1 MMRSSNSNPS
11 SIPGKSGIG
20 VGINLKKYLSF
31 FRIRFTYGLQY
42 RAAALAGIMTQFA
55 WGALEILMFKAFYD
69 YDKTAFPMEFSALA
83 SYIWL
88 QQALLSLYMVW
99 FYENELF
106 DLITS
111 GNVAYELCRPINVY
125 DMWFVRNM
133 ASRLSKA
140 VLRAFPILLV
150 AAFLPEPYG
159 LSLPEDTGA
168 ALWFLLSLFL
178 AFLVVIAFCMLVYIT
193 CFYTISSLGVRL
205 VAAALS
211 EFLTGAI
218 IPLPF
223 FPEKVERV
231 VNYLPFASM
240 QNLPLR
246 IYGGNVSGVKLYEGI
261 LLQLFWCAVLIAWGK
276 WLMNRSLCKVT
287 VQGG

>member
-1 MMRSSNSNPS
+1 M
-11 SIPGKSGIG
+11 
-20 VGINLKKYLSF
+20 KKYVSF
-31 FRIRFTYGLQY
+31 FRIRFTNGLQY
-42 RAAALAGIMTQFA
+42 RAAALAGIVTQFA
-55 WGALEILMFKAFYD
+55 WGGLEILMFKAFYD
-69 YDKTAFPMEFSALA
+69 YDKGAFPMEFSALV

-99 FYENELF
+99 FYENEIF

-111 GNVAYELCRPINVY
+111 GNVAYELCRPISVY

-133 ASRLSKA
+133 ASRLAKA
-140 VLRAFPILLV
+140 LLRSFPILAV
-150 AAFLPEPYG
+150 AFFLPKPYG
-159 LSLPEDTGA
+159 LALPKDGGT
-168 ALWFLLSLFL
+168 ALWFFLSLL
-178 AFLVVIAFCMLVYIT
+178 LGFLVVIAFCMLIYIT
-193 CFYTISSLGVRL
+193 CFYTVSALGVRL
-205 VAAALS
+205 VAAALA

-223 FPEKVERV
+223 FPEKIGKV

-246 IYGGNVSGVKLYEGI
+246 IYGGDIYGKELYQGI
-261 LLQLFWCAVLIAWGK
+261 LLQLFWCIALILFGK
-276 WLMNRSLCKVT
+276 WMLPRALHKVT